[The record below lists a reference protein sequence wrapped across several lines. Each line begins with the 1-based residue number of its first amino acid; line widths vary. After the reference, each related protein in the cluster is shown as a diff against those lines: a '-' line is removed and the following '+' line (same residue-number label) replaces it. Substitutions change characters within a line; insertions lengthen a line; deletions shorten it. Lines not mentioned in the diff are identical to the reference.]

1 MSTLSSTAP
10 NDGSGLSLLNRFTL
24 LSAVILFVGALLMA
38 WWIDR
43 RIYQVVTEDSIE
55 LAGVFVDSTIAPHL
69 AELPSVNSL
78 TVSQAAHLR
87 QLIANNVDSG
97 RYAAVNLW
105 SPSGD
110 LIYSTLSVPL
120 DEAQSATGL
129 RAALAGESFSVAT
142 DHVEGD
148 TEPSGPGAF
157 LESYFPVRGEAGDV
171 LAVID
176 LYQNLAELERSTLQ
190 VRLQTWLFVGTATT
204 LMFFLLY
211 GIVRQ
216 GSETIESQQAAL
228 ARSRQQ
234 IQQAAVRAAALNEAA
249 MRRLGADL
257 HDGPAQDLGIAL
269 MRMEPLRAAV
279 ATHIESGGQHSVDLD
294 TASFDLQL
302 IHTALQSS
310 LQEIRNLAGGLRLPE
325 LSELNLSGTVR
336 KAAADY
342 TRKTGK
348 GVEIEGPQPLA
359 GDTALKSAAY
369 RLVQEALNNGHLH
382 GEPCRQKVRYLVD
395 GNMLRLVIE
404 DDGSGFDVGRM
415 RERGPRRQLG
425 LAGLQERVE
434 ILGGYFEVQS
444 APGKGTL
451 VRALLPL
458 AAPGIDEELV

>member
-1 MSTLSSTAP
+1 M
-10 NDGSGLSLLNRFTL
+10 
-24 LSAVILFVGALLMA
+24 ILFVGALLMA

-78 TVSQAAHLR
+78 TVSQAAHLK

-110 LIYSTLSVPL
+110 LIYSTLPAPL
-120 DEAQSATGL
+120 DEAAVCQPACG
-129 RAALAGESFSVAT
+129 RRWREQSFSVAT
-142 DHVEGD
+142 DHVQGD
-148 TEPSGPGAF
+148 TEPSGRGAF
-157 LESYFPVRGEAGDV
+157 LESYFPVRGEDGDV

-190 VRLQTWLFVGTATT
+190 VRLQTWLFVGTATA

-228 ARSRQQ
+228 ARSRRQ

-279 ATHIESGGQHSVDLD
+279 AAHIESGGEHSVDLD
-294 TASFDLQL
+294 AASFDLQL

-325 LSELNLSGTVR
+325 LSDLDLAATIR

-348 GVEIEGPQPLA
+348 GVGVEGPQPLA

-369 RLVQEALNNGHLH
+369 RLVQEALNNGHQH

-458 AAPGIDEELV
+458 AAPGVDEEVV